1 MDQAALP
8 GRTKRPKSTSFS
20 VLDGFSALAMYV
32 IALCFASSEK
42 ERAIFV
48 ICLCAVCVYFTR
60 APGSA
65 SRQGRTRERAR
76 EREREEERREGGRE
90 GYLMQKRVQT
100 RHRRNLEW
108 APCFLLALALSS
120 YWLCL
125 LCALREILYAH
136 TTHTWVFGAEEGFPG
151 PEGAGLPGGSSAK
164 AGAQATAK
172 AAAHKAYLYVLI
184 AVIKKIPENVCQG
197 KTC

>member
-1 MDQAALP
+1 
-8 GRTKRPKSTSFS
+8 
-20 VLDGFSALAMYV
+20 
-32 IALCFASSEK
+32 
-42 ERAIFV
+42 
-48 ICLCAVCVYFTR
+48 
-60 APGSA
+60 
-65 SRQGRTRERAR
+65 
-76 EREREEERREGGRE
+76 
-90 GYLMQKRVQT
+90 MQIRMQT

-120 YWLCL
+120 YWIYL
-125 LCALREILYAH
+125 LCALSEILYAH

-197 KTC
+197 KTCRK